1 MSKVKKFFLN
11 FTTRRTLI
19 LVCSDCIALLGTVI
33 VAAYVRNIFTP
44 VEFSQHWTLLLF
56 LLVAIF
62 VNYMKE
68 LYDATPPPLPEEVKS
83 LSLSVSL
90 AYFCIAIYLFF
101 FRADL
106 PSRLVYMASWMAS
119 LIVVPVI
126 RCNVRQYFSRK
137 SWWGIPTIFFGN
149 GSILSLIQKYLVKH
163 PEFGLTPM
171 GYAYSINQ
179 PIEDK
184 GDKTSDGHLK
194 PSLMYLET
202 EQKIKQFVSN
212 HPRSCAFVLLSKD
225 DLCHTKL
232 EKVATTLFSSI
243 ILVSEDFFK
252 CGIPLWVRPLEIGSF
267 LCLKVR
273 QNLLDPRKLVVKRCI
288 DLILS
293 IIIGIV
299 TLPLICF
306 IAIWIRLESPGPI
319 FFRQLRIGR
328 EGKPIWI
335 VKFRTMVQNAE
346 QVLQKTLDENE
357 ELRNEWKADQK
368 LRYDPRITKVG
379 KLLRQTSLDELPQ
392 IWNVLL
398 GNMSLVGPRPI
409 VEEEVARYGD
419 AYALYIKVR
428 PGITGLWQVSGR
440 NDLTYN
446 QRVQT
451 DWYYISNWSVWLDIV
466 ILARTI
472 PVVVKRKG
480 AY

>member
-1 MSKVKKFFLN
+1 MSKLN
-11 FTTRRTLI
+11 FFFFNFVTRRTLV
-19 LVCSDCIALLGTVI
+19 LVCSDCIALLGTVV
-33 VAAYVRNIFTP
+33 VAAFIRNIFSP
-44 VEFSQHWTLLLF
+44 VEFSQHWILLLF
-56 LLVAIF
+56 LPVSIF
-62 VNYMKE
+62 INYMKE
-68 LYDATPPPLPEEVKS
+68 LYDSIPPPLPEEVKS
-83 LSLSVSL
+83 LSLSISL

-106 PSRLVYMASWMAS
+106 PSRIVYMGSWMAS
-119 LIVVPVI
+119 LIVVPVMRYNI
-126 RCNVRQYFSRK
+126 RQYFSKK

-149 GSILSLIQKYLVKH
+149 GKILTLVQEYLVKH
-163 PEFGLTPM
+163 PEFGLIPM
-171 GYAYSINQ
+171 GYAFPSNQQIENKSI
-179 PIEDK
+179 
-184 GDKTSDGHLK
+184 DGCVNSSFLIH
-194 PSLMYLET
+194 LET
-202 EQKIKQFVSN
+202 EQEIKQFVNIYPQSY
-212 HPRSCAFVLLSKD
+212 AFVLLSKNE
-225 DLCHTKL
+225 LCRTGL

-252 CGIPLWVRPLEIGSF
+252 CGIPLWVRPLEIDSF

-273 QNLLDPRKLVVKRCI
+273 QNLLDPRKLFVKRCI

-293 IIIGIV
+293 IIIGIL
-299 TLPLICF
+299 TLPLIFF
-306 IAIWIRLESPGPI
+306 IAVWIRLESPGPI

-335 VKFRTMVQNAE
+335 VKFRTMVQDAE
-346 QVLQKTLDENE
+346 QVLQKTLAEDK

-368 LRYDPRITKVG
+368 LRYDPRVTRVG
-379 KLLRQTSLDELPQ
+379 RLLRQTSLDELPQ
-392 IWNVLL
+392 IWNVLC
-398 GNMSLVGPRPI
+398 GDMSLVGPRPV
-409 VEEEVARYGD
+409 VEDEVTRYGD
-419 AYALYIKVR
+419 AYALYIRVR

-440 NDLTYN
+440 NDLTYS